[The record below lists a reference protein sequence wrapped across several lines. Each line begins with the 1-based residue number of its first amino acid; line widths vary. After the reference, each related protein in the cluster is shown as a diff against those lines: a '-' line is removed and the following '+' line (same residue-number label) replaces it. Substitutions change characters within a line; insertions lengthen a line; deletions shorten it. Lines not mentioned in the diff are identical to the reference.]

1 MLEFSARHCK
11 QILDYQ
17 GRESV
22 NCVSIL
28 ATCCVVSTSP
38 VANFTK
44 KQCTVHLVV
53 IINAVVVIASG
64 VMKDMAAPDTGWS
77 KDCIAQYS
85 RLLSRGDLSGLLEMF
100 SDDAVIYEP
109 FSKIGAAKGKQEIEP
124 FLQVM
129 ISSVKGSKISY
140 TIEKIDYDHMV
151 SAVWTFEKGGRIR
164 MKFIIEFDAGNHKIK
179 TLNIERHVA
188 QTKA

>member
-1 MLEFSARHCK
+1 M
-11 QILDYQ
+11 
-17 GRESV
+17 
-22 NCVSIL
+22 
-28 ATCCVVSTSP
+28 
-38 VANFTK
+38 
-44 KQCTVHLVV
+44 
-53 IINAVVVIASG
+53 
-64 VMKDMAAPDTGWS
+64 
-77 KDCIAQYS
+77 AQYS

-140 TIEKIDYDHMV
+140 TIEKIDYDHRV

-164 MKFIIEFDAGNHKIK
+164 MRFIIEFDAGNHKIK
-179 TLNIERHVA
+179 TLNIEKHVTQA
-188 QTKA
+188 KT